1 MKRFF
6 NTLSPV
12 VEFFVVTGIAFGPF
26 LLAEVLSL
34 AVPRSGPHHTSLTLL
49 VLVVQELLLGGLLLW
64 FLRAREWTLRDLG
77 LAENTPLQDLAA
89 GGLLFVAV
97 YSAWFLIWNL
107 TAALSPDLILS
118 MIKTGGNVV
127 GAHIPPM
134 TSVTVSV
141 VNGAFE
147 ELFVVGYMMSAL
159 ARMKKSAWFCVNVST
174 AMRLAYHLYQGP
186 LGVLSVVPT
195 GLIFAFWFART
206 KRLWPIIGA
215 HILMDTVALLTHA

>member
-1 MKRFF
+1 MKRFLSR
-6 NTLSPV
+6 LSPGT
-12 VEFFVVTGIAFGPF
+12 EFFIVTGIAFGPF

-34 AVPRSGPHHTSLTLL
+34 VVPRSGPHHNSLSLL
-49 VLVVQELLLGGLLLW
+49 FLAGQELALGALLLW
-64 FLRAREWTLRDLG
+64 FLHARDWVLRDLG
-77 LAENTPLQDLAA
+77 LTEDAPLQDVGA

-97 YSAWFLIWNL
+97 YSTWFLIWNL
-107 TAALSPDLILS
+107 AASVSPDFVMS
-118 MIKTGGNVV
+118 MVKTSGNVI
-127 GAHIPPM
+127 GGHIPPL

-141 VNGAFE
+141 VNGVFE
-147 ELFVVGYMMSAL
+147 ELFVVGYVMSAL
-159 ARMKKSAWFCVNVST
+159 ARMQKSTWFCVNVST
-174 AMRLAYHLYQGP
+174 ALRLAYHLYQGP

>member
-1 MKRFF
+1 M
-6 NTLSPV
+6 
-12 VEFFVVTGIAFGPF
+12 
-26 LLAEVLSL
+26 
-34 AVPRSGPHHTSLTLL
+34 
-49 VLVVQELLLGGLLLW
+49 LLW

-77 LAENTPLQDLAA
+77 LAENAPLEDLGA
-89 GGLLFVAV
+89 GGLLFVAA
-97 YSAWFLIWNL
+97 YSAWFLILSL
-107 TAALSPDLILS
+107 TAAISPDLILS
-118 MIKTGGNVV
+118 MTKTSGNVV
-127 GAHIPPM
+127 GPHIPPL

-147 ELFVVGYMMSAL
+147 ELFVVGYVMSAL
-159 ARMKKSAWFCVNVST
+159 ARMRKSAWFCVNVST

-186 LGVLSVVPT
+186 LGVLSVVPI

>member
-1 MKRFF
+1 MKRFLSTF
-6 NTLSPV
+6 SPV
-12 VEFFVVTGIAFGPF
+12 AEFFIVTGIAFGPF
-26 LLAEVLSL
+26 LLAEALSL

-49 VLVVQELLLGGLLLW
+49 VLVAQELVIGGLLLW

-77 LAENTPLQDLAA
+77 LAENAPLQDLAA
-89 GGLLFVAV
+89 GGLLFMAV

-107 TAALSPDLILS
+107 TAAISPDLILS

-127 GAHIPPM
+127 GAHIPPL